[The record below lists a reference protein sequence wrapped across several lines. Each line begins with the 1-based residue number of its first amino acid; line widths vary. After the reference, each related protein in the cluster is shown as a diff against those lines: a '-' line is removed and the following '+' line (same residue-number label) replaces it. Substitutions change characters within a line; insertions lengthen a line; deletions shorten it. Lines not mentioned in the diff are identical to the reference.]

1 MGREEPGE
9 RERKRIEIYYS
20 VAGSR
25 GGKTLKSI
33 MDAPFSLDLDISRS
47 DASCQ
52 DIRASR
58 LGTAFDSLTAAS
70 VALASEKK
78 RKKRLV
84 RIARLKKKK
93 KKNAQRTIRTRLNCS
108 LKLLDQQS

>member
-1 MGREEPGE
+1 
-9 RERKRIEIYYS
+9 
-20 VAGSR
+20 
-25 GGKTLKSI
+25 

-78 RKKRLV
+78 KKKKRLV
-84 RIARLKKKK
+84 RIARLKRKKK
-93 KKNAQRTIRTRLNCS
+93 ERTTHDTHEVELQFETSRSTSHDARTSRYE
-108 LKLLDQQS
+108 DH